1 MRGTNTMDREYGNT
15 VRGASHLRRAAEE
28 IRRNPRLLHIW
39 AQKTAHRVFAGVL
52 DHGEAWD
59 SLWLAAVAAGLDHGE
74 AQRDIGMGF
83 SAARMIAMTE
93 GGGR

>member
-59 SLWLAAVAAGLDHGE
+59 SLWLAAVAGGVDHLR
-74 AQRDIGMGF
+74 AQQDIALGF
-83 SAARMIAMTE
+83 AVARTFIPE
-93 GGGR
+93 GGGL

>member
-1 MRGTNTMDREYGNT
+1 MREYGNT
-15 VRGASHLRRAAEE
+15 GLSASYLSRAVEE

-59 SLWLAAVAAGLDHGE
+59 SLFIAAVAAGFDHLI

-83 SAARMIAMTE
+83 SAARMIATTE
-93 GGGR
+93 GGAR